1 MDYPKSVPS
10 AGLVNGRFVDE
21 NPLTG
26 TPGSLI
32 PADWGNGVT
41 QELLAVITAADL
53 TPSEAN
59 LTQLLSAIRSISRK
73 SAGLGIQ
80 RFTANGSFTVPEG
93 VTKIWLSGCAGGGGG
108 GSCPAGT
115 TGSASGGSGGGAGQ
129 PAIKVPV
136 TVAPGQVIPIT
147 IGAAGVGGVSGVSNP
162 TSGGNTLVGVGGA
175 LLVLSGGGA
184 GNSGANLP
192 VDRVAGPRGGEG
204 FPAGG
209 DATDSQAQ
217 VTAGLSGAGASG
229 PFGGGGS
236 ACRYGTSGGYAA
248 RDAYGFGAGGSG
260 AGGWYV
266 SGALAVSGG
275 RGAPGLMI
283 IEW

>member
-41 QELLAVITAADL
+41 QELLAVIGAAGL

-59 LTQLLSAIRSISRK
+59 LTQLLSAIRSISR
-73 SAGLGIQ
+73 SVAGLGIQ

-93 VTKIWLSGCAGGGGG
+93 VTRIWLSGCAGGGGG
-108 GSCPAGT
+108 GGCPGGSSGT
-115 TGSASGGSGGGAGQ
+115 SSGGGGGGAGQ
-129 PAIKVPV
+129 PVIRFPV
-136 TVAPGQVIPIT
+136 TVTPGQVIPVV
-147 IGAAGVGGVSGVSNP
+147 IGAAGVGASGAVLA
-162 TSGGNTLVGVGGA
+162 TGGGNTLVGSGGS
-175 LLVLSGGGA
+175 LLSLSGGSGGSSGVNLAGFVPGA
-184 GNSGANLP
+184 QG
-192 VDRVAGPRGGEG
+192 GPG

-209 DATDSQAQ
+209 DATDVASNT
-217 VTAGLSGAGASG
+217 VAGIGGPGASG
-229 PFGGGGS
+229 PYGAGGGIARSGT
-236 ACRYGTSGGYAA
+236 TSGLAGKP
-248 RDAYGFGAGGSG
+248 AYGYGAGGSG
-260 AGGWYV
+260 AGGYYIA
-266 SGALAVSGG
+266 GTGLAQPGG
-275 RGAPGLMI
+275 NGTPGFVL

>member
-93 VTKIWLSGCAGGGGG
+93 VTKIWLSGCAGGGGAA
-108 GSCPAGT
+108 PARE
-115 TGSASGGSGGGAGQ
+115 AR
-129 PAIKVPV
+129 VRR
-136 TVAPGQVIPIT
+136 
-147 IGAAGVGGVSGVSNP
+147 
-162 TSGGNTLVGVGGA
+162 
-175 LLVLSGGGA
+175 
-184 GNSGANLP
+184 LP
-192 VDRVAGPRGGEG
+192 VVAAAVPGSR
-204 FPAGG
+204 
-209 DATDSQAQ
+209 
-217 VTAGLSGAGASG
+217 LSAFLS
-229 PFGGGGS
+229 P
-236 ACRYGTSGGYAA
+236 
-248 RDAYGFGAGGSG
+248 
-260 AGGWYV
+260 
-266 SGALAVSGG
+266 
-275 RGAPGLMI
+275 
-283 IEW
+283 

>member
-108 GSCPAGT
+108 GACPGGTSATASGGGGGGAGQPVIRFPVSVT
-115 TGSASGGSGGGAGQ
+115 PGQVIPVVIGAAGVGASGAVLATGGGNTLVGSAGAILSLSGGSGGG
-129 PAIKVPV
+129 
-136 TVAPGQVIPIT
+136 
-147 IGAAGVGGVSGVSNP
+147 SGVN
-162 TSGGNTLVGVGGA
+162 
-175 LLVLSGGGA
+175 LSGYVPGAKGGA
-184 GNSGANLP
+184 G
-192 VDRVAGPRGGEG
+192 
-204 FPAGG
+204 FPEGG
-209 DATDSQAQ
+209 DATDVSSNT
-217 VTAGLSGAGASG
+217 VAGVGGAGASG
-229 PFGGGGS
+229 PFGAGGGIPRS
-236 ACRYGTSGGYAA
+236 GTTSGGPGKP
-248 RDAYGFGAGGSG
+248 AYGYGAGGSG
-260 AGGWYV
+260 AGGYYIA
-266 SGALAVSGG
+266 GTGLAQPGG
-275 RGAPGLMI
+275 NGVPGFML

>member
-93 VTKIWLSGCAGGGGG
+93 VTKIWLSGCAGGG
-108 GSCPAGT
+108 
-115 TGSASGGSGGGAGQ
+115 
-129 PAIKVPV
+129 
-136 TVAPGQVIPIT
+136 
-147 IGAAGVGGVSGVSNP
+147 
-162 TSGGNTLVGVGGA
+162 
-175 LLVLSGGGA
+175 
-184 GNSGANLP
+184 
-192 VDRVAGPRGGEG
+192 
-204 FPAGG
+204 
-209 DATDSQAQ
+209 
-217 VTAGLSGAGASG
+217 
-229 PFGGGGS
+229 
-236 ACRYGTSGGYAA
+236 
-248 RDAYGFGAGGSG
+248 
-260 AGGWYV
+260 
-266 SGALAVSGG
+266 
-275 RGAPGLMI
+275 
-283 IEW
+283 

>member
-41 QELLAVITAADL
+41 QELLAVITAAEL

-108 GSCPAGT
+108 GACPGGT
-115 TGSASGGSGGGAGQ
+115 SATSSGGGGGGAGQ
-129 PAIKVPV
+129 PVIRFPV
-136 TVAPGQVIPIT
+136 TVTPGQVIPVV
-147 IGAAGVGGVSGVSNP
+147 IGAAGVGGNGAVSA
-162 TSGGNTLVGVGGA
+162 TSGGNTWVGTAGS
-175 LLVLSGGGA
+175 LLSLSGGNGA
-184 GNSGANLP
+184 APGVNLSGYVPGPLGGN
-192 VDRVAGPRGGEG
+192 G

-209 DATDSQAQ
+209 DATDVSSNT
-217 VTAGLSGAGASG
+217 VAGIGGAGASG
-229 PFGGGGS
+229 PFGAGGGIS
-236 ACRYGTSGGYAA
+236 RSGTSSGVAGKPAFGY
-248 RDAYGFGAGGSG
+248 GAGGSG
-260 AGGWYV
+260 AGGYYIA
-266 SGALAVSGG
+266 GTGLAQPGG
-275 RGAPGLMI
+275 NGAPGFML

>member
-108 GSCPAGT
+108 GACPGGT
-115 TGSASGGSGGGAGQ
+115 SATSSGGGGGGAGQ
-129 PAIKVPV
+129 PVIRFPV
-136 TVAPGQVIPIT
+136 SVTPGQVIPVV
-147 IGAAGVGGVSGVSNP
+147 IGAAGVGANGAVLA
-162 TSGGNTLVGVGGA
+162 TSGGNTLVGTAGS
-175 LLVLSGGGA
+175 LLSLSGGNGGA
-184 GNSGANLP
+184 SGVNLSGYVPGPPGGN
-192 VDRVAGPRGGEG
+192 G

-209 DATDSQAQ
+209 DATDVSPNT
-217 VTAGLSGAGASG
+217 VAGIGGTGASG
-229 PFGGGGS
+229 PFGAGGGIS
-236 ACRYGTSGGYAA
+236 RSGTSSGVPGKPAFGY
-248 RDAYGFGAGGSG
+248 GAGGSG
-260 AGGWYV
+260 AGGYYIA
-266 SGALAVSGG
+266 GTGLAQPGG
-275 RGAPGLMI
+275 NGVPGFML

>member
-108 GSCPAGT
+108 GACPGGT
-115 TGSASGGSGGGAGQ
+115 SATASGGGGGGAGQ
-129 PAIKVPV
+129 PVIRFPV
-136 TVAPGQVIPIT
+136 SVTPGQVIPVV
-147 IGAAGVGGVSGVSNP
+147 IGAAGVGGNGAVLA
-162 TSGGNTLVGVGGA
+162 TSGGNTLVGTAGS
-175 LLVLSGGGA
+175 LLSLSGGNGA
-184 GNSGANLP
+184 PAGVNLP
-192 VDRVAGPRGGEG
+192 GYVPGAPGGPG

-209 DATDSQAQ
+209 DATDVSSST
-217 VTAGLSGAGASG
+217 VAGIGGPGASG
-229 PFGGGGS
+229 PYGAGGGS
-236 ACRYGTSGGYAA
+236 PDPAQLPGTRASPPTVMARVVAA
-248 RDAYGFGAGGSG
+248 RVAITSRVLALHNLVGMAPQ
-260 AGGWYV
+260 V
-266 SGALAVSGG
+266 SC
-275 RGAPGLMI
+275 
-283 IEW
+283 